1 MLTVAVD
8 GKGTLQKTIL
18 NRGLW
23 GFYDDMEGFNYDLDR
38 AKALMAEAGYPDG
51 GISTTLTYST
61 SGAYANIATVI
72 QDNLSKIGI
81 TVTLNPMED
90 ATLKETCVNGDQ
102 ELYLWR
108 WNEDSKV
115 DFVYRDLYYTGS
127 TSNYHHYSDPH
138 ADELIDKVA
147 TEKDQDARMAAGIEL
162 QEYLVN
168 ACPQVPLY
176 IANLVI
182 AFNKDLQETHRHSG
196 VAARFF
202 SSRHRFSLSLFRRW
216 IFLLKYIGKRLLML
230 LPVILVTS
238 FLIFWAMSL
247 TGGDPAR
254 QIAGDRATEAEV
266 EAIREEMGLN
276 DPFLVR
282 YGNYMK
288 GMLTGDMGK
297 SYVTNKD
304 VFRTFMEK
312 LPNTLMLGG
321 AAVLIAIIVSL
332 PLGIYTAIHQNTWK
346 DTAGMVFALFGTS
359 MPNFW
364 LGLMLIIL
372 FSLKLHW
379 LPSGGK
385 NGIASLI
392 LPALTVGFGLAALIT
407 RTTRSSM
414 LDVIRQDY
422 MTTARAKGCSEKRV
436 IFRHGLKNA
445 LIPIITAIGLQMSL
459 VITGSVLAE
468 TVFSWPGIG
477 RLVYDSI
484 SKRDTPMVT
493 GSIIM
498 CSVLMCIINLI
509 VDLIYAFFD
518 PRIKA
523 QYSKKR

>member
-1 MLTVAVD
+1 M
-8 GKGTLQKTIL
+8 
-18 NRGLW
+18 
-23 GFYDDMEGFNYDLDR
+23 
-38 AKALMAEAGYPDG
+38 
-51 GISTTLTYST
+51 
-61 SGAYANIATVI
+61 
-72 QDNLSKIGI
+72 
-81 TVTLNPMED
+81 
-90 ATLKETCVNGDQ
+90 
-102 ELYLWR
+102 
-108 WNEDSKV
+108 
-115 DFVYRDLYYTGS
+115 
-127 TSNYHHYSDPH
+127 
-138 ADELIDKVA
+138 
-147 TEKDQDARMAAGIEL
+147 
-162 QEYLVN
+162 
-168 ACPQVPLY
+168 
-176 IANLVI
+176 
-182 AFNKDLQETHRHSG
+182 
-196 VAARFF
+196 
-202 SSRHRFSLSLFRRW
+202 
-216 IFLLKYIGKRLLML
+216 LKYIGKRLLML

-385 NGIASLI
+385 NGFASLI

-468 TVFSWPGIG
+468 TVFSWPGTAASMSA
-477 RLVYDSI
+477 SI
-484 SKRDTPMVT
+484 LS
-493 GSIIM
+493 
-498 CSVLMCIINLI
+498 
-509 VDLIYAFFD
+509 
-518 PRIKA
+518 
-523 QYSKKR
+523 Q

>member
-1 MLTVAVD
+1 M
-8 GKGTLQKTIL
+8 
-18 NRGLW
+18 
-23 GFYDDMEGFNYDLDR
+23 
-38 AKALMAEAGYPDG
+38 
-51 GISTTLTYST
+51 
-61 SGAYANIATVI
+61 
-72 QDNLSKIGI
+72 
-81 TVTLNPMED
+81 
-90 ATLKETCVNGDQ
+90 
-102 ELYLWR
+102 
-108 WNEDSKV
+108 
-115 DFVYRDLYYTGS
+115 
-127 TSNYHHYSDPH
+127 
-138 ADELIDKVA
+138 
-147 TEKDQDARMAAGIEL
+147 
-162 QEYLVN
+162 
-168 ACPQVPLY
+168 
-176 IANLVI
+176 
-182 AFNKDLQETHRHSG
+182 
-196 VAARFF
+196 
-202 SSRHRFSLSLFRRW
+202 
-216 IFLLKYIGKRLLML
+216 LKYIGKRLLML
-230 LPVILVTS
+230 IPVILVTS

-254 QIAGDRATEAEV
+254 MVAGDRATEEEV
-266 EAIREEMGLN
+266 EAIREQMGLN
-276 DPFLVR
+276 DPFMVR
-282 YGNYMK
+282 YGRYVK

-304 VFRTFMEK
+304 VFQTFMEK

-321 AAVLIAIIVSL
+321 AAVLIAIIVSI

-379 LPSGGK
+379 LPSSGK
-385 NGIASLI
+385 NGFSSLI

-493 GSIIM
+493 GAIIM
-498 CSVLMCIINLI
+498 CSVLMCIINLV

>member
-1 MLTVAVD
+1 
-8 GKGTLQKTIL
+8 
-18 NRGLW
+18 
-23 GFYDDMEGFNYDLDR
+23 
-38 AKALMAEAGYPDG
+38 
-51 GISTTLTYST
+51 
-61 SGAYANIATVI
+61 
-72 QDNLSKIGI
+72 
-81 TVTLNPMED
+81 
-90 ATLKETCVNGDQ
+90 
-102 ELYLWR
+102 
-108 WNEDSKV
+108 
-115 DFVYRDLYYTGS
+115 
-127 TSNYHHYSDPH
+127 
-138 ADELIDKVA
+138 
-147 TEKDQDARMAAGIEL
+147 
-162 QEYLVN
+162 
-168 ACPQVPLY
+168 
-176 IANLVI
+176 
-182 AFNKDLQETHRHSG
+182 
-196 VAARFF
+196 
-202 SSRHRFSLSLFRRW
+202 
-216 IFLLKYIGKRLLML
+216 ML

-385 NGIASLI
+385 NGFASLI

-445 LIPIITAIGLQMSL
+445 LIPIITAICLQMSL

>member
-1 MLTVAVD
+1 ML
-8 GKGTLQKTIL
+8 I
-18 NRGLW
+18 
-23 GFYDDMEGFNYDLDR
+23 
-38 AKALMAEAGYPDG
+38 
-51 GISTTLTYST
+51 
-61 SGAYANIATVI
+61 
-72 QDNLSKIGI
+72 
-81 TVTLNPMED
+81 
-90 ATLKETCVNGDQ
+90 
-102 ELYLWR
+102 
-108 WNEDSKV
+108 
-115 DFVYRDLYYTGS
+115 
-127 TSNYHHYSDPH
+127 
-138 ADELIDKVA
+138 
-147 TEKDQDARMAAGIEL
+147 
-162 QEYLVN
+162 
-168 ACPQVPLY
+168 
-176 IANLVI
+176 
-182 AFNKDLQETHRHSG
+182 
-196 VAARFF
+196 
-202 SSRHRFSLSLFRRW
+202 
-216 IFLLKYIGKRLLML
+216 
-230 LPVILVTS
+230 PVILVTS

-385 NGIASLI
+385 NGFASLI

-498 CSVLMCIINLI
+498 CSVLMCIINLV

>member
-1 MLTVAVD
+1 MI
-8 GKGTLQKTIL
+8 K
-18 NRGLW
+18 
-23 GFYDDMEGFNYDLDR
+23 
-38 AKALMAEAGYPDG
+38 
-51 GISTTLTYST
+51 
-61 SGAYANIATVI
+61 
-72 QDNLSKIGI
+72 
-81 TVTLNPMED
+81 
-90 ATLKETCVNGDQ
+90 
-102 ELYLWR
+102 
-108 WNEDSKV
+108 
-115 DFVYRDLYYTGS
+115 
-127 TSNYHHYSDPH
+127 
-138 ADELIDKVA
+138 
-147 TEKDQDARMAAGIEL
+147 
-162 QEYLVN
+162 
-168 ACPQVPLY
+168 Y
-176 IANLVI
+176 IA
-182 AFNKDLQETHRHSG
+182 
-196 VAARFF
+196 
-202 SSRHRFSLSLFRRW
+202 
-216 IFLLKYIGKRLLML
+216 KRLLML
-230 LPVILVTS
+230 IPVILVTS

-254 QIAGDRATEAEV
+254 QIAGDRATEEEV
-266 EAIREEMGLN
+266 EAIREEMGFN
-276 DPFLVR
+276 DPFMVR
-282 YGNYMK
+282 YGRYIK
-288 GMLTGDMGK
+288 GMVTGDMGK

-304 VFRTFMEK
+304 VFQTFMEK

-372 FSLKLHW
+372 FSQKLGW
-379 LPSGGK
+379 FPSGGK
-385 NGIASLI
+385 SGFSSLV

-422 MTTARAKGCSEKRV
+422 MTTARAKGCSERRV

-493 GSIIM
+493 GAIIM
-498 CSVLMCIINLI
+498 CSVLMCIINLA
-509 VDLIYAFFD
+509 VDLVYAFFD
-518 PRIKA
+518 PRIRA

>member
-1 MLTVAVD
+1 M
-8 GKGTLQKTIL
+8 
-18 NRGLW
+18 
-23 GFYDDMEGFNYDLDR
+23 
-38 AKALMAEAGYPDG
+38 
-51 GISTTLTYST
+51 
-61 SGAYANIATVI
+61 
-72 QDNLSKIGI
+72 
-81 TVTLNPMED
+81 
-90 ATLKETCVNGDQ
+90 
-102 ELYLWR
+102 
-108 WNEDSKV
+108 
-115 DFVYRDLYYTGS
+115 
-127 TSNYHHYSDPH
+127 
-138 ADELIDKVA
+138 
-147 TEKDQDARMAAGIEL
+147 
-162 QEYLVN
+162 
-168 ACPQVPLY
+168 
-176 IANLVI
+176 
-182 AFNKDLQETHRHSG
+182 
-196 VAARFF
+196 
-202 SSRHRFSLSLFRRW
+202 
-216 IFLLKYIGKRLLML
+216 LKYIGKRLLML
-230 LPVILVTS
+230 IPVILVTS

-498 CSVLMCIINLI
+498 CSVLMCIINLV

>member
-1 MLTVAVD
+1 
-8 GKGTLQKTIL
+8 
-18 NRGLW
+18 
-23 GFYDDMEGFNYDLDR
+23 
-38 AKALMAEAGYPDG
+38 
-51 GISTTLTYST
+51 
-61 SGAYANIATVI
+61 
-72 QDNLSKIGI
+72 
-81 TVTLNPMED
+81 
-90 ATLKETCVNGDQ
+90 
-102 ELYLWR
+102 
-108 WNEDSKV
+108 
-115 DFVYRDLYYTGS
+115 
-127 TSNYHHYSDPH
+127 
-138 ADELIDKVA
+138 
-147 TEKDQDARMAAGIEL
+147 
-162 QEYLVN
+162 
-168 ACPQVPLY
+168 
-176 IANLVI
+176 
-182 AFNKDLQETHRHSG
+182 
-196 VAARFF
+196 
-202 SSRHRFSLSLFRRW
+202 
-216 IFLLKYIGKRLLML
+216 ML

-422 MTTARAKGCSEKRV
+422 MTTARAKGCSEERV

-445 LIPIITAIGLQMSL
+445 LIPVITAIGLQMSL